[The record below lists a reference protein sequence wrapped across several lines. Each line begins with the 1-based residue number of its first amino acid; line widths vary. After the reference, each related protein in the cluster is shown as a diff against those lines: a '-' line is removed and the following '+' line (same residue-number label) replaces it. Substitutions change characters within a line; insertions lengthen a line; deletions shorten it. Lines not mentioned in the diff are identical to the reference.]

1 MEIVGWFT
9 INQILKVSQVSGDFT
24 QFKWIQDSCFL
35 HNVQLTSS
43 LGRGWI
49 LLPFPSAFDWRLGI
63 IIHTYIH
70 TTVNRDRMSHKNR
83 VTNMNHYINK

>member
-63 IIHTYIH
+63 MIHTYIH
-70 TTVNRDRMSHKNR
+70 TYNCEQRQNEPQKQSYK
-83 VTNMNHYINK
+83 YESLYQ